1 MSNPRKW
8 PQNRGQSP
16 SKGPFKI
23 KQKAKRMKLGKIHVN
38 KVSKHQYR

>member
-1 MSNPRKW
+1 MPNPRKW

-23 KQKAKRMKLGKIHVN
+23 KEKARRMKLGKTNVN
-38 KVSKHQYR
+38 KVSKHLYR